1 MIIDNDPH
9 REFLFE
15 FADYQLA
22 YEKGRGL
29 TGMKSIP
36 DPAGVI
42 NPPVKD
48 EVGLPFLVEKA
59 QVCPNGTPPPCPEAV
74 SAADPGTMSVN
85 YRNEPVP
92 MRVRDPFTN
101 TCAAGAPVIC
111 RRFTSQTSRAPIRT
125 STCSRFYPA
134 LTKE

>member
-22 YEKGRGL
+22 YEKGRVVDGN
-29 TGMKSIP
+29 GKAIP

-48 EVGLPFLVEKA
+48 EVGLPFLVEN
-59 QVCPNGTPPPCPEAV
+59 P
-74 SAADPGTMSVN
+74 
-85 YRNEPVP
+85 RF
-92 MRVRDPFTN
+92 VRT
-101 TCAAGAPVIC
+101 AL
-111 RRFTSQTSRAPIRT
+111 RRHVRKQFQQPTQAR
-125 STCSRFYPA
+125 
-134 LTKE
+134 